1 MKQSQSAIT
10 FLMAQYRSVYGRAYV
25 KGLASVVVAASALA
39 PSVADAAYASGAAT
53 WDEAANKE
61 DIKLESGSSYFTLTT
76 QRFFNNVSVD
86 SGANFTI
93 SRGADQNTA
102 AVVRGTATVQNGAVL
117 NVGER
122 GGQNGR
128 LDGALASWNVANGMT
143 NTQGATGDLD
153 NYGTVN
159 IGFDDATGTVQM
171 NTVTLRSGSTTNI
184 TSDPTKS
191 GYISEN
197 SLLEAGLGSSGGFT
211 TEAGSTLNLNDF
223 STVRVASGEAKI
235 GGTVNLNAQ
244 AAGSSAVV
252 LGLDGSTITFDSGSQ
267 INVKASSGTNA
278 IYAPNINLNGT
289 LNVETGAAVQ
299 LNGAVQNQDALASN
313 SRHGANTITVG
324 NGGVVNIDRN
334 GRVIVGGRHN
344 NNTTSTIEFQEGSQL
359 TGKGALDV
367 RGTLKLTEGVL
378 DQFTGHG
385 TNTANNGTI
394 ILRNANLEFSDT
406 NQVDLTDTT
415 IGTTAASDIRF
426 LGTNNTIASQSLK
439 VGGSMNTAGADLNI
453 NLKSQDLEFD
463 GSQGSGKIGY
473 QSATAQN
480 VTFTSATDSAYV
492 LEDGVTL
499 HAHATKNGI
508 DNTSTASG
516 GTSTGNVIITS
527 GPDNA
532 YKVQAGA
539 YTHTGDMTLSGGNV
553 VIGGSTTASDP
564 AASLAVS
571 GNFTL
576 DNNGSNVIDIKNNGN
591 GTQGSVLDLT
601 GANVQVIAGTGSTN
615 INVGDNSSSSSQ
627 LKINNTGFNAIAEAT
642 STSINL
648 YGQSELNVVGSGDP
662 AAPTVT
668 SIDVSKLGTQS
679 GQGVAFVG
687 GGTMRVDD
695 TLQLKGNSSNNTLD
709 IGSGTIAANALDFST
724 ASGNTDT
731 INLNA
736 GNFEVVSALSAT
748 DGSVKTVNVGSNNG
762 TTNVK
767 LSTADAADTGTIDP
781 ALALQGANTTLDVS
795 QGTWTAHG
803 DISAQNGSTINVGS
817 ATTSATLDGTTLNLG
832 SGANFNIVANTDPA
846 AATNA
851 PNNAAFNNVSTKDGG
866 TINLDRGTYLTVT
879 EGDFTGGKLQG
890 SGIVDIRGDVDAGT
904 QGHAQIA
911 SGVLEG
917 FVGGSN
923 VGHINLDNSR
933 LNISGGNVDL
943 GNYTFSTN
951 TDPLAAGT
959 TNGDFN
965 LQSESTIAS
974 DALTVGNTLTDG
986 NGADLS
992 TVLNVE
998 AKNLTLGGG
1007 NGFTSA
1013 QSNLGYKSATATES
1027 VTFKADAGTNADM
1040 TLKDN
1045 VVIDAAGNSNGGT
1058 ATSTGNVILAGNVD
1072 LGAGGDPTQNKVY
1085 QVRTGDVSHTGN
1097 MTLQNGTL
1105 VIGGADSTA
1114 NPEAAGTNASLVFGN
1129 TQNPSINKYTLT
1141 FDNRG
1146 EGTDNRIYVIGNGKD
1161 ANLGAEAQ
1169 AGTSTLDL
1177 TNAKLDVQRGS
1188 GNTVISVGSLPVDQA
1203 TADSGVYEA
1212 QVKVTKDQLDASLF
1226 KPNGSTV
1233 TPTGNGLTFELAGN
1247 SLLEVSGVN
1256 SADTPLEL
1264 DFSNLGSS
1272 DGTTDLD
1279 SDKIYFNQGGTL
1291 KVDHLALK
1299 NNNFA
1304 DSGVNIGSGTIE
1316 TETLTVDDN
1325 YPSDQINPPDSV
1337 VIQGGNFKIAS
1348 NLDSTANNTIILG
1361 DGSGTVNVS
1370 LGDFTVNESN
1380 NLVSAYTEVGKIG
1393 ANLQMSGDSTL
1404 NIDSGKWQIVPDSAS
1419 NALGDLQASGAGTT
1433 INIGTLDDMGNAYR
1447 LEHNHERMTAIL
1459 EGQNLS
1465 LQESRLNIRDG
1476 SSAKFDSL
1484 TSNGANI
1491 FINGTD
1497 GGNTRMD
1504 IASQVDIQG
1513 GSIKVNGIG
1522 SNIAFSEQAA
1532 DQISIDA
1539 NGTDLIA
1546 NGFDSV
1552 FELTNDATLRL
1563 EFGSDTNIS
1572 KTQIEAL
1579 RQALIK
1585 DNKGEILTDGFISV
1599 GGAHTDAIIYK
1610 LDENGKWVID
1620 YEANKAILADIKDIV
1635 FDKNQDATLGKID
1648 PTTPIYVGKIGNGEV
1663 LSDSQNFK
1671 AGDVIFTNAK
1681 ELDDG
1686 NKYFFTNES
1695 GDTTVGAII
1704 VDGGRLGLENGGH
1717 VGGDITFEGSGDFYI
1732 LADDSVEGGED
1743 TTTYLKNV
1751 SGGNVEANMRVNG
1764 VTEVKE
1770 NIVIGNLTVN
1780 KDLTVGTG
1788 ANDPANPS
1796 DFGNVTVNNKLTGA
1810 ANLVGSGDLTV
1821 KQDTNY
1827 SGNLQFAGNGNFS
1840 GSTTLRGDN
1849 NTFGGDVVIGNN
1861 NSSTNIFTTGSK
1873 LSATNGTFTGTTNV
1887 AGELNLTDKAGF
1899 DGITTF
1905 LSGSTLNAANAD
1917 FNNTTKID
1925 GALNVTDTITFS
1937 GNTTQYQNGVITA
1950 GTGSFSGNTSLY
1962 GQSTFT
1968 SGDVTFDSTTSA
1980 SDKTGLA
1987 SGSSITASNS
1997 AVIFKGQTQQDAGS
2011 TITAA
2016 SGNFSGTSVLNG
2028 QVDILGQADFTGNT
2042 QQGTTGVL
2050 NVDVGNFTGT
2060 TELNGQST
2068 FTSVNFGNTS
2078 STDQN
2083 TDNKFYTGSQISAT
2097 TGNFYGKTTQYYGST
2112 LDIETATFQ
2121 GETKLGGTSNFGT
2134 VTFNQGT
2141 TLAGTTNVTGHTT
2154 INGGSDVA
2162 SNTGVVLDGNNI
2174 FNTADIKGKT
2184 SFVGNN
2190 SFSGAVV
2197 VTEGNLN
2204 LKTGS
2209 STTFADVTVTGDT
2222 VQETGSQLNVESGS
2236 FTGNTKLAG
2245 VSNIANSTF
2254 TGATE
2259 LGGYSNLSGS
2269 VAFTTGQGN
2278 TTDSIKLTGTTAINS
2293 GADVTFN
2300 GNTEQSEGSYLAS
2313 TDSKVTFNGHA
2324 TLKGTT
2330 TLDEVVF
2337 NRDLNSNEAAFISG
2351 EFRANSVSIGSSGG
2365 NNVTATGGEL
2375 HFVGTHTAH
2384 IENLIANNTNS
2395 LIQVGADGAATSN
2408 AGTGALEVTNLA
2420 LNGGTLYADPEYGQ
2434 QTAIVAINNGVV
2446 TTGGGAGAT
2455 PTDVGVIDGNIVVGK
2470 NAAVGLG
2477 SNVSGVRAAI
2487 AQYQNGNSLPNDG
2500 TGPGSVL
2507 YLAESTTVADGNYIV
2522 VNSDQSNSTLEST
2535 QTLINMPDG
2544 RQADLALSDH
2554 SALMIHQNA
2563 FNDGAGN
2570 AATALTF
2577 EKSNAL
2583 VYSTG
2588 GEIILTG
2595 NYNFRDSLQ
2604 IFDDAGNDGVEVAG
2618 QAIKVSSTSGIFKGT
2633 IETGQ
2638 NQGDVILALDEQEV
2652 RNSGKISNPIK
2663 DFIPK
2668 YVADTANQNSYVD
2681 YAMEEDLSAL
2691 DKTARLGAF
2700 GGAAH
2705 TALAASNATQE
2716 AIARRTGMGFGG
2728 AGGQDFVKNKR
2739 GGMWASPI
2747 YQRTDSDGFDS
2758 QGINYGTDV
2767 DLYGVAVGAEL
2778 AFNPNLR
2785 AGVVLNVGTGDAE
2798 GNDAASGV
2806 SNDFDYYGFGA
2817 YVSMRH
2823 KNLEILGDVSYTNV
2837 SNDLTASSSSQLVG
2851 TTNASTDSNALSLG
2865 ATAKLNFFTNGTK
2878 ISPYAGL
2885 RYTRLE
2891 MDDYGVGSQYGEVGR
2906 YSSSSMDIFSLP
2918 VGVNIASEWKTR
2930 NGWFLKP
2937 AIDLKVQANFGDD
2950 SSHGS
2955 MAWSNTNLA
2964 TDLSTTVLDDFIY
2977 GVNLGFSA
2985 QKDNFNFGIGI
2996 NYQGSEN
3003 TENYGIQANASLLF

>member
-184 TSDPTKS
+184 TSDQTKN

-211 TEAGSTLNLNDF
+211 SEAGSTLNLNDF
-223 STVRVASGEAKI
+223 STVRIASGEAKI

-367 RGTLKLTEGVL
+367 QGTLKLTEGVL

-426 LGTNNTIASQSLK
+426 LGTNNTISSQSLK

-463 GSQGSGKIGY
+463 GSQGSQGSGKIGY

-480 VTFTSATDSAYV
+480 VTFTGATDSAYV

-516 GTSTGNVIITS
+516 GTSTGNVIITG

-532 YKVQAGA
+532 YEVQAGA

-576 DNNGSNVIDIKNNGN
+576 DNNGSNIIDIKNNGN

-709 IGSGTIAANALDFST
+709 IGSGTIAASALDFST

-736 GNFEVVSALSAT
+736 GNFEVGSALSAT
-748 DGSVKTVNVGSNNG
+748 DGSVKTVNVGSTTG

-767 LSTADAADTGTIDP
+767 LSTADAAGTGTIGP
-781 ALALQGANTTLDVS
+781 TLALQGANTTLDVS

-879 EGDFTGGKLQG
+879 EGDFTGGSLKG
-890 SGIVDIRGDVDAGT
+890 TGIVDIRGDVDAGT

-911 SGVLEG
+911 SGVLED

-933 LNISGGNVDL
+933 LDISGGNVDL

-951 TDPLAAGT
+951 ADPLAAG
-959 TNGDFN
+959 GDFN

-998 AKNLTLGGG
+998 AKDLTLGGG

-1027 VTFKADAGTNADM
+1027 VTFKADASTNADM

-1114 NPEAAGTNASLVFGN
+1114 NPEAAGANASLVFGN

-1146 EGTDNRIYVIGNGKD
+1146 ENTDNRIYVIGNGKD
-1161 ANLGAEAQ
+1161 ANLGADAQ

-1188 GNTVISVGSLPVDQA
+1188 GNTLISVGSLPVDKA

-1212 QVKVTKDQLDASLF
+1212 QVKVTKDQLDESLF
-1226 KPNGSTV
+1226 KPNGSTE

-1304 DSGVNIGSGTIE
+1304 ESVVNIGSGTIE
-1316 TETLTVDDN
+1316 TKTLTVDDK
-1325 YPSDQINPPDSV
+1325 YQSDQINPPDSV

-1348 NLDSTANNTIILG
+1348 NLDSTNNTIILG

-1433 INIGTLDDMGNAYR
+1433 INIGTLDDIGDAYR
-1447 LEHNHERMTAIL
+1447 LELNHERMTASL
-1459 EGQNLS
+1459 EGKNLS
-1465 LQESRLNIRDG
+1465 LQESSLNIRDG
-1476 SSAKFDSL
+1476 SSAKFDRL

-1513 GSIKVNGIG
+1513 GSIKVNGLG
-1522 SNIAFSEQAA
+1522 STIAFGEQAA
-1532 DQISIDA
+1532 NQITVTEGNNDVNSSGYS
-1539 NGTDLIA
+1539 N
-1546 NGFDSV
+1546 V
-1552 FELTNDATLRL
+1552 FELTNEATLEL
-1563 EFGSDTNIS
+1563 
-1572 KTQIEAL
+1572 AL
-1579 RQALIK
+1579 GENVKFTLDQIK
-1585 DNKGEILTDGFISV
+1585 DLRKDLIAGNNGEMLTDGFINV
-1599 GGAHTDAIIYK
+1599 GKAHMDAIHY
-1610 LDENGKWVID
+1610 ENIDGNLVID
-1620 YEANKAILADIKDIV
+1620 YEAHKDILGDIV
-1635 FDKNQDATLGKID
+1635 DIVLDENQNATLGGIRPDD
-1648 PTTPIYVGKIGNGEV
+1648 PVYAGKVGNGQVIGNNKEF
-1663 LSDSQNFK
+1663 Q
-1671 AGDVIFTNAK
+1671 AGNVIFTNAK
-1681 ELDDG
+1681 DIGDGTG
-1686 NKYFFTNES
+1686 NKYFFTNENN
-1695 GDTTVGAII
+1695 DTDVGVTII
-1704 VDGGRLGLENGGH
+1704 NGGRLGLENGGH
-1717 VGGDITFEGSGDFYI
+1717 VGGDIKFAGSGDFYI

-1743 TTTYLKNV
+1743 TTTYLKSV
-1751 SGGNVEANMRVNG
+1751 SGSDLNANMRVNG
-1764 VTEVKE
+1764 VTEVQDS
-1770 NIVIGNLTVN
+1770 IVIGNLDVN

-1788 ANDPANPS
+1788 EGDPTNPS
-1796 DFGNVTVNNKLTGA
+1796 TFGDVTVNNALTGT
-1810 ANLVGSGDLTV
+1810 ANLVGAGDLTV
-1821 KQDTNY
+1821 AQDTRY
-1827 SGNLQFAGNGNFS
+1827 QGNLQFSGNGTFNGTTVLAGN
-1840 GSTTLRGDN
+1840 DN
-1849 NTFGGDVVIGNN
+1849 VFGGTVSLNGNN
-1861 NSSTNIFTTGSK
+1861 RLNSGSK
-1873 LSATNGTFTGTTNV
+1873 LTAQNSVFSGENDIRGEINTNENASFSGT
-1887 AGELNLTDKAGF
+1887 
-1899 DGITTF
+1899 TTF
-1905 LSGSTLNAANAD
+1905 LSGSTLNAGSAD
-1917 FNNTTKID
+1917 FTGTTNVD
-1925 GALNVTDTITFS
+1925 STLNISGDAAFS
-1937 GNTTQYQNGVITA
+1937 GTTLQTKNGVINAGSGNFNGTTELA
-1950 GTGSFSGNTSLY
+1950 GTSI
-1962 GQSTFT
+1962 FT
-1968 SGDVTFDSTTSA
+1968 SGNATFDSSA
-1980 SDKTGLA
+1980 NTKNHTLLA
-1987 SGSSITASNS
+1987 SGSTLEVTNGTA
-1997 AVIFKGQTQQDAGS
+1997 IFKGHTQQDAGS

-2016 SGNFSGTSVLNG
+2016 SGNFSGTTLLNG
-2028 QVDILGQADFTGNT
+2028 QVDIAGQADFAGTT

-2078 STDQN
+2078 STAQN

-2121 GETKLGGTSNFGT
+2121 GKTTLGGTSNFGT

-2197 VTEGNLN
+2197 VTDGNLN

-2324 TLKGTT
+2324 NLKGTT

-2408 AGTGALEVTNLA
+2408 AGTGALEVTNLT

-2455 PTDVGVIDGNIVVGK
+2455 PTDVGMIDGNIVVGK

-2663 DFIPK
+2663 DFIPR

-2681 YAMEEDLSAL
+2681 YAMEEDLSSL